1 MTNGFCSSCRRQVLW
16 VVMGRTRKR
25 MPLDPTPASIGTIV
39 ISAHDGMAYVDRNPG
54 RAKFVSH
61 FATCPNA
68 QKHRRGR

>member
-25 MPLDPTPASIGTIV
+25 MPLDPVTATNGTIV
-39 ISAHDGMAYVDRNPG
+39 MGADGMAYVDRNPG

-68 QKHRRGR
+68 QKHRRAR